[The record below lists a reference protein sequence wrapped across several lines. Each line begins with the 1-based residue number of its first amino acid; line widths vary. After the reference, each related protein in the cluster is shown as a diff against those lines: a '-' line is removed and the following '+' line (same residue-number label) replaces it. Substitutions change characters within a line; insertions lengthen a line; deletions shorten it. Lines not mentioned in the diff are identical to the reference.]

1 MSKARGHKSRKLRR
15 MVSER
20 ACLVCGY
27 RPSDCHHYPLRRSQ
41 GGHDTF
47 DNMVPLCHP
56 HHRMFH
62 DGEEWVI
69 EAVEAAAPAYF
80 EVIGAT

>member
-1 MSKARGHKSRKLRR
+1 MSKANGHKSRKIRK

-20 ACLVCGY
+20 ACLVCGTF
-27 RPSDCHHYPLRRSQ
+27 PCDPHHYPLRVSH
-41 GGHDTF
+41 GGRDTL
-47 DNMVPLCHP
+47 DNMVPLCHT

-69 EAVEAAAPAYF
+69 KAVEAAAPAYF
-80 EVIGAT
+80 EVIGAS